1 MVSQHT
7 YSHYKTAQ
15 IRKLNLCGFGLRLYT
30 KTLPQLKSVIC
41 SVSLFFY
48 TNPFQKSTGI

>member
-30 KTLPQLKSVIC
+30 KTLPQLKKC
-41 SVSLFFY
+41 HLFRIFIFLY
-48 TNPFQKSTGI
+48 